1 MKSIKEVLA
10 ERLSKTARK
19 NISQEYQD
27 YGIRLSQ
34 TLNDEKHKS
43 LYIKLAKEKPRNHLE
58 KAKEFVLDYYG
69 AKNKARIFMWKLK
82 ELAVDK

>member
-1 MKSIKEVLA
+1 MKSIKDILA
-10 ERLSKTARK
+10 DRSSKTAKR

-27 YGIRLSQ
+27 YGIRLAQ
-34 TLNDEKHKS
+34 ALNDEKHKS

-58 KAKEFVLDYYG
+58 NAKEFVLDYYG